1 VIKDPSLAAGRH
13 ITLVD
18 SESLRPRSYT
28 VNLWNFLADYWP
40 LFVSI
45 TCAMIIGGP
54 VSAATGDPRV
64 LDGCMLWF
72 IWYLTVKSQFWLKT
86 DTRWKIDLRIK
97 RVIVTMMNPVLMTT
111 LLGLAYTRIKALA
124 HTTDL
129 ARVLHDFSRG
139 TPLYAIW
146 TASVTGSELTIN
158 PDLWFGA
165 GDLALSILECG
176 IVMWG
181 FKLYEC
187 RSQLFSFAGLITILI
202 SIAAAAGNVFVCAA
216 ISRGL
221 GLDQAESLSFAAR
234 STTLALAKPAIDL
247 VQGNLAVNAALVVSN
262 GIVGQ
267 LLYPYILPRLNVESE
282 EAQPSDAAS
291 LPSAGTGSTDR
302 PDGSATAPVQT
313 KRYDTPTTIAAGI
326 AVGINGAAMG
336 VAYLYENKSRAAPY
350 AALSMT
356 VFGVFTVVF
365 ITVDPFKAA
374 LLTLSGS

>member
-1 VIKDPSLAAGRH
+1 
-13 ITLVD
+13 
-18 SESLRPRSYT
+18 
-28 VNLWNFLADYWP
+28 
-40 LFVSI
+40 
-45 TCAMIIGGP
+45 MIIGGP

-86 DTRWKIDLRIK
+86 DTKWKIDLRVK

-111 LLGLAYTRIKALA
+111 LLGLAYTRIKAFA

-129 ARVLHDFSRG
+129 ARVLRDFSRG

-146 TASVTGSELTIN
+146 TASVTGSELTVN

-282 EAQPSDAAS
+282 EEQPTGSTPP
-291 LPSAGTGSTDR
+291 PSAGSGSTDT
-302 PDGSATAPVQT
+302 PDGSATATAQA

-356 VFGVFTVVF
+356 IFGVFTVVF

-374 LLTLSGS
+374 LLALSGS